1 MTPNNSPLS
10 ASPGNLPK
18 RSWTGRCRN
27 MFTMGGFFYRTLTA
41 PAQETLRTTVQAHYI
56 PYAILSGRWVRKAI
70 AGKDTHIAITALSR
84 EAVTVN
90 GTSHILA
97 KHREGAKIRICMKD
111 CRYRL
116 HVALL
121 AKVRCRGLAPLLN
134 HTSMTC
140 VARQA

>member
-41 PAQETLRTTVQAHYI
+41 PAQEPLRTTVQAHYI
-56 PYAILSGRWVRKAI
+56 PYAIPSGRWVRKAI

-84 EAVTVN
+84 EAVTVS
-90 GTSHILA
+90 GTSRNLA
-97 KHREGAKIRICMKD
+97 YHAIGDKVRIRYQG

-116 HVALL
+116 IVALL
-121 AKVRCRGLAPLLN
+121 TKVGCRGHTPRLKD
-134 HTSMTC
+134 TSMFA